1 MVLSIVANNK
11 ERQKINRMNPTDDQ
25 TKTKGAMLWNMQNIQ
40 TNALTL
46 QWIRSFMSITSG
58 IMMGIL
64 GLTGLYGFIGFA
76 LLHIVVSVGIL
87 FKAGFNLTDY
97 LPGTKLPGFLID
109 GLMGELMSFLLF
121 WVLFYA
127 LVHVY

>member
-1 MVLSIVANNK
+1 MLSIVANNK

-87 FKAGFNLTDY
+87 FKAGFNLTNSSFCSFV
-97 LPGTKLPGFLID
+97 KLGNV
-109 GLMGELMSFLLF
+109 STLF
-121 WVLFYA
+121 TRF
-127 LVHVY
+127 